1 MSSSKTVRALRPAQS
16 RSNAR
21 REASRVAKRANC
33 RRLFLE
39 TLESRQLLAV
49 TAVIDIPGINGG
61 SVVEGATS
69 TDSNISG
76 FNWGFLRESV
86 SAPPEFSNLE
96 ILKSIDTASPDL
108 ITQSLLGPVYAKPVV
123 LRYLEGSDVIT
134 PGTEILKL
142 EFSNAQLTSFAATND
157 IDEVATLSFGSL
169 AMSESFAKDPATGKL
184 LPGKRTASFN
194 LLNGSAIGGSIVN
207 PNPDPATTITDH
219 TTLKI
224 GGATLEIDSY
234 EWRAS
239 NFIDLE
245 ANAFGRPEFSNLDI
259 TRVLDQATAGL
270 LFAGVNGQTF
280 PEITIEER
288 EAFTDQSGKTVFRT
302 TSEWKYF
309 NAFISGFELQDNS
322 VGDSPPENKF
332 SFGYSKVTVQYNQF
346 DTNGIDLDQ
355 SLTWEYDLVTRELV
369 GTNDFGLEKI
379 GLSENAEP
387 VFDFD
392 GDRSSGEGALAYH
405 TLDWQLSRDP
415 VDSKGRFG
423 SLSVEADLEVS
434 TPAILNFL
442 SRSKPGF
449 KFGVD
454 TNQRQDQWELNTGF
468 VTGYRVKGTGRTAE
482 PTMQFEVQFENATLN
497 WKSELDAEG
506 NQVTLSTGN
515 FNQITQK
522 ASTPLNLGKAVIETP
537 FELEITDSTGAKS
550 EIPILDAV
558 ANFEASQ
565 GQGIPG
571 RFEFASPRGIHSSG
585 LFQATATGATLPSA
599 NLVRYETING
609 QRTEQYRWDITDTFL
624 ADYSTSLTEVP
635 ANDREFFSLALEQS
649 KVSVVYRDVDES
661 STKNYFAGWDF
672 QANKKLAIPQG
683 FVAGPLGLPLADV
696 EASHAKF
703 PDNAGS
709 GTPTLAGYRYGASLP
724 VSSPESDGKRTVGEA
739 TSLGSS
745 LLIQEGPL
753 PALFGALFDSKLN
766 SVESLIG
773 RTDQERQTSTIS
785 RFGAAVLNGAYSYSD
800 SIDSQNPAVG
810 ISFSGENKVTSKH
823 STKTTSPEMTWNL
836 SDNKTTLASGFG
848 GFQFAAGKEPLTVLE
863 IPAQATIPGATEI
876 TELKIDSYDWLTSNF
891 VFQPVGTKSAPVPL
905 ATREGIAQQVTFTLL
920 ANLTNAYPGILY
932 SLASGHKFPE
942 LKITQRRD
950 VFLPSGTTSYLPY
963 REWTLQ
969 DVYLTDLSQSTN
981 NTAMSVAGSELLLSL
996 NVGKVISK
1004 FFDYNPIGKSGRN
1017 VDPTSTFTNSVDYIS
1032 PPISSGIG
1040 DQQASSTSIRMIPLL
1055 DFYSD
1060 EQEPAAKLRYS
1071 YAILENESL
1080 FDAVEINNNKELVL
1094 DFANGLSGYATI
1106 RIDAMDAFGLIGSD
1120 TFQVAVDANGISDA
1134 PAGSDGTISLDE
1146 SRSHVFSEA
1155 DFGFTDPHDV
1165 PANEFTAV
1173 LFSTLPAA
1181 GVLSLDDVPV
1191 TQGQVVSV
1199 TDINLGLLKFAPIG
1213 KENGTN
1219 YSAFTFQVQDD
1230 GGTANSGSDLD
1241 SSPNTISINVN
1252 PLPEVSNLVFGD
1264 GTAQRSMV
1272 RSITVDFDTTV
1283 SIDSAA
1289 FLLQKSE
1296 LGGPLVFSTPSAAQ
1310 LSINVALSSI
1320 NGGTQTRA
1328 TLTFTGSTVIG
1339 GSLPDG
1345 NYRLTINGSS
1355 VMATSGGLLLDG
1367 DGDGSGGDNYVRG
1380 EVPSDKFFRLF
1391 GDLNGDRTVG
1401 LAEFNA
1407 FRATFGR
1414 NQNDSGY
1421 NGAFDFNG
1429 DGSIG
1434 LTDFNEFRRRFGLF
1448 F

>member
-1 MSSSKTVRALRPAQS
+1 MSSSKSARSLRPAQS

-21 REASRVAKRANC
+21 REAYRVAKRANC

-76 FNWGFLRESV
+76 FNWGFRRESV

-96 ILKSIDTASPDL
+96 IVKVIDTASPDL

-123 LRYLEGSDVIT
+123 LRYLEGSDLIT

-194 LLNGSAIGGSIVN
+194 LLNGSAVGGSIVN
-207 PNPDPATTITDH
+207 PHPDPAATITDH

-234 EWRAS
+234 EWHAS
-239 NFIDLE
+239 TFI
-245 ANAFGRPEFSNLDI
+245 NGRPEFSNLDI

-309 NAFISGFELQDNS
+309 NAFISGFELQDDS
-322 VGDSPPENKF
+322 VGDAPPENKL
-332 SFGYSKVTVQYNQF
+332 SFGYSKVGVRYNQF
-346 DTNGIDLDQ
+346 DANGIDLDR
-355 SLTWEYDLVTRELV
+355 SLTWLYDL
-369 GTNDFGLEKI
+369 GTNKSDGLNDFGLEQL
-379 GLSENAEP
+379 GLSANAEP

-392 GDRSSGEGALAYH
+392 GDRNSEIGALAYH

-423 SLSVEADLEVS
+423 ALSVDADLEAS
-434 TPAILNFL
+434 TPAILTLL
-442 SRSKPGF
+442 STSKVIG
-449 KFGVD
+449 KLGVD
-454 TNQRQDQWELNTGF
+454 TNQRQDRWELNKGF
-468 VTGYRVKGTGRTAE
+468 ITGYRVKGTGRTAE
-482 PTMQFEVQFENATLN
+482 PTMQFEVQFENATQDWN
-497 WKSELDAEG
+497 SQPDFD
-506 NQVTLSTGN
+506 VTLSTGN
-515 FNQITQK
+515 FNQVTQK
-522 ASTPLNLGKAVIETP
+522 TSTPLNLGKAVIETP

-550 EIPILDAV
+550 EIPILNAGV
-558 ANFEASQ
+558 NFEAMQ
-565 GQGIPG
+565 GKGIPG
-571 RFEFASPRGIHSSG
+571 RFEFASPRGIHSPG
-585 LFQATATGATLPSA
+585 LFQATATGAPLPSA
-599 NLVRYETING
+599 NLVRYQTING
-609 QRTEQYRWDITDTFL
+609 QRTEQYRWEITDTFL
-624 ADYSTSLTEVP
+624 ENYSTSLKEVP
-635 ANDREFFSLALEQS
+635 AHDREFFSLALEQS
-649 KVSVVYRDVDES
+649 KVSVIYREVDKS

-672 QANKKLAIPQG
+672 QENKKLAIPQG
-683 FVAGPLGLPLADV
+683 FVAGPLGLPLVDV
-696 EASHAKF
+696 EVSHAKF
-703 PDNAGS
+703 PTKAGS
-709 GTPTLAGYRYGASLP
+709 GTPELVGYRYGASLP

-745 LLIQEGPL
+745 LLFREGPL

-773 RTDQERQTSTIS
+773 RTNQERQTSSIS
-785 RFGAAVLNGAYSYSD
+785 RFGEAELNGAYSYSD
-800 SIDSQNPAVG
+800 SIDFQNPTVG

-823 STKTTSPEMTWNL
+823 STKTSSPEVTWDL
-836 SDNKTTLASGFG
+836 SDNKSTLTNGFG
-848 GFQFAAGKEPLTVLE
+848 GFQFASGTEPLTVLE

-876 TELKIDSYDWLTSNF
+876 TELKIDSYDWFTSNP

-905 ATREGIAQQVTFTLL
+905 ATREDIAQQVTFQLS
-920 ANLTNAYPGILY
+920 ADLTNAYPGLLY

-950 VFLPSGTTSYLPY
+950 VFLPNGTTSYLPY

-981 NTAMSVAGSELLLSL
+981 DIAMSVAGSELLLSL
-996 NVGKVISK
+996 SVGKVISK
-1004 FFDYNPIGKSGRN
+1004 FFDYTPIGKSSRN
-1017 VDPTSTFTNSVDYIS
+1017 TNPTSTFTNSVDYVS

-1040 DQQASSTSIRMIPLL
+1040 EQQASSTSIRTIPLL
-1055 DFYSD
+1055 NFFSD

-1134 PAGSDGTISLDE
+1134 PVGSNGTVSLDE

-1165 PANEFTAV
+1165 PANEFAAV

-1230 GGTANSGSDLD
+1230 GGTANGGSDLD

-1283 SIDSAA
+1283 NIDSAA
-1289 FLLQKSE
+1289 FLLQRSD

-1310 LSINVALSSI
+1310 LSVNVALSSI

-1355 VMATSGGLLLDG
+1355 VMATTGGLLLDG

-1391 GDLNGDRTVG
+1391 GDLNGDRSVG

-1407 FRATFGR
+1407 FRATFGK

-1429 DGSIG
+1429 DGGIG
-1434 LTDFNEFRRRFGLF
+1434 LADFNEFRRRFGLLF
-1448 F
+1448 